1 MKVKVFMWLAVRKS
15 ILTKDMLQP
24 RGWRGDEKCQFCGGN
39 ETIIHLFFSCPL
51 ARYIWNLASC
61 VNSFKNKPVSVQHL
75 LGGWMRDSRKS
86 EFFLVTVGVA
96 AILWAIW
103 KTRNNACFRSNTT
116 VGVFLGDSA
125 GKGGKQA
132 CAYLEG
138 LAVRAAIK

>member
-96 AILWAIW
+96 AILW
-103 KTRNNACFRSNTT
+103 
-116 VGVFLGDSA
+116 VF
-125 GKGGKQA
+125 GKQGIM
-132 CAYLEG
+132 LVSD
-138 LAVRAAIK
+138 LIRQLVSSWAILQVKEENRHALIWRG